1 MTRPLLPE
9 PHERPHPATPPGQPR
24 LDAAPAR
31 SQLAEPHGRRQ
42 FAELPGRPGP
52 ADPSDPAGL
61 TQRANRPGLTE
72 PRDRPGLTGPE
83 DRVLLPEPPERPVSG
98 PRRVPAFRSRRPAGD
113 RYADKDV
120 REYAAGQDSPL
131 PSRGSGWTVISY
143 LIAGIIAYGG
153 IGWLV
158 SRAVHS
164 PVIFPVGML
173 FGLGVSLGLVIYRYG
188 RSSSTQNQQVQET
201 LREEPA
207 GDR

>member
-1 MTRPLLPE
+1 MAQPPRPE
-9 PHERPHPATPPGQPR
+9 PHERPHPATPPGGSR
-24 LDAAPAR
+24 VAAAPGR
-31 SQLAEPHGRRQ
+31 SQLAQPHGRPQ
-42 FAELPGRPGP
+42 FAEVPDPPGP
-52 ADPSDPAGL
+52 SGL
-61 TQRANRPGLTE
+61 TKPEDHPGLTEPQDRPGLTE
-72 PRDRPGLTGPE
+72 PGG
-83 DRVLLPEPPERPVSG
+83 RVLLPEPPERPVSG
-98 PRRVPAFRSRRPAGD
+98 MRQVPPFRSRRPVGD
-113 RYADKDV
+113 RCAGESADKD
-120 REYAAGQDSPL
+120 ADGQTSPL

-188 RSSSTQNQQVQET
+188 RSSSTQNQHAQET
-201 LREEPA
+201 LREESA

>member
-1 MTRPLLPE
+1 MTQPLLPE
-9 PHERPHPATPPGQPR
+9 PHERPHPATPPGHPR
-24 LDAAPAR
+24 LAAAPGR
-31 SQLAEPHGRRQ
+31 SQLAEPHGPPQ
-42 FAELPGRPGP
+42 FAEVPDPPGLAKPEDRPG
-52 ADPSDPAGL
+52 STE
-61 TQRANRPGLTE
+61 TQDRPGLTE
-72 PRDRPGLTGPE
+72 PEG
-83 DRVLLPEPPERPVSG
+83 RVLLPEPPERPVPG
-98 PRRVPAFRSRRPAGD
+98 MRQVPAFRSRRPVGD
-113 RYADKDV
+113 RYAGESADKD
-120 REYAAGQDSPL
+120 AGGQTSPL

-188 RSSSTQNQQVQET
+188 RSSSTQNQHAQET
-201 LREEPA
+201 LREESA

>member
-1 MTRPLLPE
+1 MAQPVRPE
-9 PHERPHPATPPGQPR
+9 PHERPHPATPAGGPR
-24 LDAAPAR
+24 VAAAAGR
-31 SQLAEPHGRRQ
+31 SQLAEPHGRLQ
-42 FAELPGRPGP
+42 SAEVP
-52 ADPSDPAGL
+52 DPPDPPGL
-61 TQRANRPGLTE
+61 TTPEDRPGLTE
-72 PRDRPGLTGPE
+72 PQ

-98 PRRVPAFRSRRPAGD
+98 LRQVPAFRSRRPAGD
-113 RYADKDV
+113 RYAGESAGKD
-120 REYAAGQDSPL
+120 ADGQTSPL
-131 PSRGSGWTVISY
+131 PPRGSGWTVISY

-188 RSSSTQNQQVQET
+188 RSSSTQNEHAKET
-201 LREEPA
+201 AREEPA

>member
-1 MTRPLLPE
+1 VTQSLRPE
-9 PHERPHPATPPGQPR
+9 PHERPHPAAPPGQPR
-24 LDAAPAR
+24 RAASPGR
-31 SQLAEPHGRRQ
+31 SQLAEPHGRPQ
-42 FAELPGRPGP
+42 FAEVPDLPGPP
-52 ADPSDPAGL
+52 GL
-61 TQRANRPGLTE
+61 TKPEDRPGLTE
-72 PRDRPGLTGPE
+72 TQDRPGLTEPE

-98 PRRVPAFRSRRPAGD
+98 TRQVPAFRSRRPAGG
-113 RYADKDV
+113 RYAGESADKNAD
-120 REYAAGQDSPL
+120 RQTSPL

-173 FGLGVSLGLVIYRYG
+173 FGLGISLGLVIYRYG
-188 RSSSTQNQQVQET
+188 RSSSTQNQHAQET
-201 LREEPA
+201 LREESA

>member
-1 MTRPLLPE
+1 MAQPPRPE
-9 PHERPHPATPPGQPR
+9 PHERPHPATPPGGSR
-24 LDAAPAR
+24 VAAAPGR
-31 SQLAEPHGRRQ
+31 SQLAQPHGRPQ
-42 FAELPGRPGP
+42 FAEVPDPPGP
-52 ADPSDPAGL
+52 SGL
-61 TQRANRPGLTE
+61 TKPEDHPGLTEPQDRPGLTE
-72 PRDRPGLTGPE
+72 PGG
-83 DRVLLPEPPERPVSG
+83 RVLLPEPPERPVSG
-98 PRRVPAFRSRRPAGD
+98 MRQVPPFRSRRPVGD
-113 RYADKDV
+113 RCAGESADND
-120 REYAAGQDSPL
+120 ADGQTSPL

-188 RSSSTQNQQVQET
+188 RSSSTQNQHAQET
-201 LREEPA
+201 LREESA

>member
-1 MTRPLLPE
+1 MKRG
-9 PHERPHPATPPGQPR
+9 ATPSSRAARAAPPGYATGQPR
-24 LDAAPAR
+24 LAAAPGR
-31 SQLAEPHGRRQ
+31 SQLAEPTG
-42 FAELPGRPGP
+42 GP
-52 ADPSDPAGL
+52 SSLRYPTPWPAAGL
-61 TQRANRPGLTE
+61 TKPEDRPGLTE
-72 PRDRPGLTGPE
+72 PQDRPGLTEPE
-83 DRVLLPEPPERPVSG
+83 DRVLLPEPPERPASG
-98 PRRVPAFRSRRPAGD
+98 TRQVPAFRSRRPAATGT
-113 RYADKDV
+113 RAS
-120 REYAAGQDSPL
+120 RRTRTQTGRL
-131 PSRGSGWTVISY
+131 PRCRPGASGWTVISY

-188 RSSSTQNQQVQET
+188 RSSSTQNQHAKET

>member
-1 MTRPLLPE
+1 M
-9 PHERPHPATPPGQPR
+9 
-24 LDAAPAR
+24 
-31 SQLAEPHGRRQ
+31 RQ
-42 FAELPGRPGP
+42 
-52 ADPSDPAGL
+52 
-61 TQRANRPGLTE
+61 
-72 PRDRPGLTGPE
+72 
-83 DRVLLPEPPERPVSG
+83 
-98 PRRVPAFRSRRPAGD
+98 VPTFRSRRPVGD
-113 RYADKDV
+113 RYAGEPAGKD
-120 REYAAGQDSPL
+120 AAGQTSPL

-188 RSSSTQNQQVQET
+188 RSSSTQNQHAQET
-201 LREEPA
+201 LREESA